1 MIPDLNSREV
11 ITGLLVNAAY
21 NYDHGHNDIANMQI
35 AHTQVLA
42 LVRIGDL
49 LEELADH
56 SKEADYTAD

>member
-11 ITGLLVNAAY
+11 ITGLLENAVY
-21 NYDHGHNDIANMQI
+21 HYDRGNTDIANMQI

-49 LEELADH
+49 LERLADH